1 MKKWRKTSLTEK
13 YLLRQAPQQLS
24 SPTIFNKVINS
35 IDLKTWETWETVPIR
50 ENLPCFLS
58 TKVPAL
64 QQQFSTKLPAT
75 NTITLACNFSLLIR
89 NPQFPLLLPLR
100 KIQRK
105 VKKKKTSGRVLLLW
119 LRCTTAGS
127 CKYAR
132 YIYKKS
138 GNVTFKAATVVR
150 LTWIIILCDVG
161 FCMLL
166 KNKTEI
172 HLGWKTDQRSPL
184 RFRTELK
191 LTSLAQQLS
200 I

>member
-24 SPTIFNKVINS
+24 SPTIYNKVINS
-35 IDLKTWETWETVPIR
+35 IDLKTWETVPIR

-105 VKKKKTSGRVLLLW
+105 VKKKKHQGGCYYYGCV
-119 LRCTTAGS
+119 
-127 CKYAR
+127 AR
-132 YIYKKS
+132 QPAAVNMQDTYIKS
-138 GNVTFKAATVVR
+138 R
-150 LTWIIILCDVG
+150 EMW
-161 FCMLL
+161 
-166 KNKTEI
+166 
-172 HLGWKTDQRSPL
+172 HSRP
-184 RFRTELK
+184 R
-191 LTSLAQQLS
+191 QLS
-200 I
+200 DWHE